1 MVASTLYMNPVL
13 VDCTDTQTYQSHSP
27 HLRVRGQFIMDVLSC
42 LHDSEDETRSALID
56 CGLQNIMLQ
65 RWYFEQ
71 DFLNILKRLSETCG
85 PNALMRMG
93 KGMPDILGF
102 PTQVSSIEDAFH
114 LLHRLLQQ
122 QYRGAVF
129 DDFHLRRIN
138 RHATL
143 VNCYHAYPCEI
154 DMGVLSSL
162 ASRLNIVKSNVIHRS
177 TCKKN
182 GCRYCSIMISSAD

>member
-27 HLRVRGQFIMDVLSC
+27 NLKVKGQFITDMLSC
-42 LHDSEDETRSALID
+42 LPGSEDETRSALLD
-56 CGLQNIMLQ
+56 CRLQTIIQQ
-65 RWYFEQ
+65 RWYYEQ

-85 PNALMRMG
+85 PNALMQMG

-102 PTQVSSIEDAFH
+102 PTQVSSIEDAFY
-114 LLHRLLQQ
+114 LLHQLLQQ
-122 QYRGAVF
+122 QYRGAIF

-138 RHATL
+138 RHAVL

-162 ASRLNIVKSNVIHRS
+162 AGRLNTVKPKVIHRS

-182 GCRYCSIMISSAD
+182 GCRYCSIMITSAG